1 MSVFTI
7 LFIADIC
14 GKAGRQATAHLTIPI
29 KEKYAA
35 DYVIANVENVAGG
48 FGITPEMSQKIFT
61 YGVDLQT
68 SGNHI
73 WDRVDILEHIAQE
86 PRLLRPDNYPHGVP
100 GSGVFVDHVEGTKIG
115 ILNLMGRTYM
125 ADIDCPF
132 KKASRQLTAMSEQ
145 AKIIFVDFHAEATSE
160 KQAMMYHL
168 NGKVS
173 ALVGTHTHV
182 PTADEKV
189 TSRGTAYITDA
200 GMTGAYDSVIG
211 MEVGPSLGR
220 FMTAM
225 PKRFTTAKD
234 DVKIAGVI
242 VRVEIE
248 TGRAISIERFK
259 YDFDIEDQDASR
271 AAIFNGE
278 KVKSPDSDND
288 IDIDNENDNAEKAA
302 PPTPERGDGVE

>member
-29 KEKYAA
+29 KEKFGA
-35 DYVIANVENVAGG
+35 DYVIANVENSAGG

-73 WDRVDILEHIAQE
+73 WDRVDILEYIAQE

-100 GSGVFVDHVEGTKIG
+100 GSGVFVDHVNGVKIG
-115 ILNLMGRTYM
+115 VLNIMGRTYM
-125 ADIDCPF
+125 ANIDCPF

-200 GMTGAYDSVIG
+200 GMTGPYDSVIG

-220 FMTAM
+220 FVTGM
-225 PKRFTTAKD
+225 PKRFSTAKD
-234 DVKIAGVI
+234 DVKITGVI
-242 VRVEIE
+242 VRVDTE
-248 TGRAISIERFK
+248 TGRAISIER
-259 YDFDIEDQDASR
+259 YQYSFDIEDAEASR
-271 AAIFNGE
+271 DAIFKRDKTE
-278 KVKSPDSDND
+278 SPDAENDSDNGKD
-288 IDIDNENDNAEKAA
+288 QDGNDDAN
-302 PPTPERGDGVE
+302 VEMEAKE